1 MNIRH
6 VVQLSAEER
15 EYLEGLIAGGT
26 ASVRRTKRAQILLA
40 SDAGARDGEIARS
53 VRVGTSTVYRTK
65 RRLVEG
71 GVEHALA
78 EQRRPGG
85 ERKLSGNEEA
95 LLVAITCSEP
105 PAGRTRWTLQLL
117 AEEVVRLTPHDR
129 ISRDTI
135 RRRLAEN
142 ELKPWQKRMWCV
154 PKVDAEFVARMED
167 VLELYTTT
175 PRRGRPVVCFDET
188 PVQLVAEA
196 RVPLLVLPGEPA
208 RYDYEYRRN
217 GTANLF
223 VFLDV
228 HRPWR
233 HVKVTEHRSACDFAD
248 CMKDLVDVHYPKA
261 DRIVVV
267 LDNLSTHTPAALYQA
282 FAPHEA
288 RRILRRLEFH
298 YVPKHASWLNMVE
311 IEIGVLVRQ
320 CLDRRVPDASTLKA
334 EIASW
339 EQARNASG
347 AQIRWMFGVE
357 KARSKLGR
365 SYPQWQPG
373 APMQLAA

>member
-6 VVQLSAEER
+6 VVELTQEER
-15 EYLEGLIAGGT
+15 DQLNSLIAGGK

-40 SDAGARDGEIARS
+40 SDAGCGDTEIART

-65 RRLVEG
+65 RRLVDG
-71 GVEHALA
+71 GIEHALA

-85 ERKLSGNEEA
+85 ERKLSGHDEA
-95 LLVAITCSEP
+95 LLVAITCSAP

-117 AEEVVRLTPHDR
+117 ADEVVRLTEHTR

-167 VLELYTTT
+167 VLELYTT
-175 PRRGRPVVCFDET
+175 PAKRGHPVVCFDET
-188 PVQLVAEA
+188 PVQLVAEVRA
-196 RVPLLVLPGEPA
+196 PLPVLPGSPA
-208 RYDYEYRRN
+208 RLDYEYRRN

-248 CMKDLVDVHYPKA
+248 CMKDLVDIHYPKA

-282 FAPHEA
+282 FAAQEA
-288 RRILRRLEFH
+288 RRVLRRLEFH

-320 CLDRRVPDASTLKA
+320 CLDRRVPDTTTLRS

-339 EQARNASG
+339 QAARNSSG
-347 AQIRWMFGVE
+347 SRIEWMFGIDQ
-357 KARSKLGR
+357 ARAKLGR
-365 SYPQWQPG
+365 SYPHWQPG
-373 APMQLAA
+373 EPMRVAA